1 MCSDSSMTAICIAH
15 TISNITYV
23 TILTI
28 IFETTVF
35 DTHCIASSISPSYTS
50 SNFDIDVH
58 QNSIIF

>member
-15 TISNITYV
+15 TISNIKYV

-35 DTHCIASSISPSYTS
+35 DTHCIASSISLSYTS

-58 QNSIIF
+58 